1 MGQVLQWTDHRNR
14 SNNLMA
20 QNLTCLNLNMD
31 NRVRET
37 SILNIRQLTLF
48 KWIKAQKNQC
58 LCSLSKLIYIC
69 LIVNRKFSLIKIE
82 ISIFLFDMFL

>member
-37 SILNIRQLTLF
+37 SILNIDS
-48 KWIKAQKNQC
+48 WPC
-58 LCSLSKLIYIC
+58 LNELKLKKTNVYVVCPNWSIYA
-69 LIVNRKFSLIKIE
+69 S
-82 ISIFLFDMFL
+82 